1 MLLASQAQLEQFRAA
16 AVAWLAVLDPAPADE
31 DVHVRDTNSSLVA
44 TVWVNSETQQDDVVS
59 RLSDDGLADA
69 IDEAVSG
76 LVLSTPVTTTWQ
88 IAMPGHPPSSPP
100 PIYPSPSSPSTTLL
114 DGSSP
119 AAPPQISTP
128 PCSPPPQPPLPAAPS
143 ALSLDSASNNVSQ
156 GSERDL
162 GWFVIAAVAAVST
175 GFAVAALIIIYRR
188 LRKTVSPPKRVAVL
202 ACSNAST
209 ATLPPMASALPVY
222 MVTGTNAAPIEP
234 SGKTTSAED
243 RQWRAFAT
251 RERTPAG
258 EPASQIG
265 VEDLCRQRKVSDYS
279 DTGIPELKAQIVP
292 EVKPSRRASA
302 ATTVLLQRMQSDSQN
317 LEETAAGRFGG
328 NGSDVKQA
336 ALRHIEQAMLSMDY
350 DEADSPSRF
359 DEEDLDETDALDE
372 MSLKV

>member
-1 MLLASQAQLEQFRAA
+1 M
-16 AVAWLAVLDPAPADE
+16 
-31 DVHVRDTNSSLVA
+31 
-44 TVWVNSETQQDDVVS
+44 
-59 RLSDDGLADA
+59 
-69 IDEAVSG
+69 
-76 LVLSTPVTTTWQ
+76 
-88 IAMPGHPPSSPP
+88 
-100 PIYPSPSSPSTTLL
+100 
-114 DGSSP
+114 
-119 AAPPQISTP
+119 
-128 PCSPPPQPPLPAAPS
+128 
-143 ALSLDSASNNVSQ
+143 
-156 GSERDL
+156 
-162 GWFVIAAVAAVST
+162 
-175 GFAVAALIIIYRR
+175 
-188 LRKTVSPPKRVAVL
+188 

-222 MVTGTNAAPIEP
+222 MVTGTNAEPIEP